1 MADTADLIGEFKQA
15 KPPEKALII
24 VVILAVIGI
33 TVYLYKKGGGG
44 GTPATWTQGAP
55 TTQQSGY
62 PTVGSAGTPVLPSG
76 VNPIFDPNGN
86 LIAFQNPGG
95 NVNGPL
101 MNKGDTG
108 AQGPPGAKGP
118 PGGMRDVTTFTNW
131 FSNVVGKLGYGTQI
145 SPGGVDYS
153 LNAQRF
159 WTSKN
164 NFFYAPIGS
173 TIAQGAQ
180 GRVWLNLPMGQPH
193 QLLTG
198 PGMIPAKTNV
208 AKTAAGGQ
216 H

>member
-1 MADTADLIGEFKQA
+1 MAETADLIGEFKQA
-15 KPPEKALII
+15 KPPERALII
-24 VVILAVIGI
+24 AVIIAIIGV
-33 TVYLYKKGGGG
+33 TVYLYKKGQA

-76 VNPIFDPNGN
+76 VNPVFDPNGN

-95 NVNGPL
+95 SANGPL
-101 MNKGDTG
+101 INKGPQG
-108 AQGPPGAKGP
+108 PQGPPGKQGP
-118 PGGMRDVTTFTNW
+118 PGGMRDVTTFSNW
-131 FSNVVGKLGYGTQI
+131 FTNVLGKLGYGAQI

-164 NFFYAPIGS
+164 SFFYAPIGS
-173 TIAQGAQ
+173 TISQGDR
-180 GRVWLNLPMGQPH
+180 GRVWLQLPQGQPH

-198 PGMIPAKTNV
+198 PGMIPAKTQV
-208 AKTAAGGQ
+208 AKTASGGT